1 MELNKND
8 QVINIIPLNEDAKDI
23 IVPNYKAQT
32 LDEVISSITDKLI
45 EKDYTTGELVIVVG
59 INGSITNEIVEE
71 VISDKLTEKEIKYNL
86 IIPEITSSAKEI
98 AKEYNITESKAA
110 YIEKI
115 SSESNLNI
123 EDIKDLSINEII
135 TKAKEN
141 EEVNNEV
148 NSTVNE
154 PSNVSD
160 IPTNGGY
167 GSVLKCDNVV
177 RALSNEEAGQKVASL
192 MGATINTG
200 SYCDK
205 LPPESVML
213 ELNGTCAYKVS
224 FKYRT
229 KSCVY
234 YIDVETGNII
244 GDGSCSQELVDEGE
258 AQCIIMQSMGLTKR
272 EMFYAKNL
280 RDTGSEYV
288 YDVED
293 VYGQPDENNQRYIYE
308 YHVSKY
314 TGLITS
320 KNKIDILH

>member
-86 IIPEITSSAKEI
+86 IIPEITSSAKE
-98 AKEYNITESKAA
+98 YNITESKAA

-135 TKAKEN
+135 IKAKEN
-141 EEVNNEV
+141 EKVNNEV

-200 SYCDK
+200 SY
-205 LPPESVML
+205 
-213 ELNGTCAYKVS
+213 
-224 FKYRT
+224 
-229 KSCVY
+229 
-234 YIDVETGNII
+234 
-244 GDGSCSQELVDEGE
+244 
-258 AQCIIMQSMGLTKR
+258 
-272 EMFYAKNL
+272 
-280 RDTGSEYV
+280 
-288 YDVED
+288 
-293 VYGQPDENNQRYIYE
+293 
-308 YHVSKY
+308 
-314 TGLITS
+314 
-320 KNKIDILH
+320 